1 MKPILKARS
10 AETHLFDF
18 FSVNLPGDM
27 EGLDVTRNELWRAA
41 LQTSSPDIIH
51 NFLKTTGSDGIF
63 HRFCLRRSVR
73 SGSEYFVFTP
83 CGRSNEP
90 GESLWQPWSTSQSS
104 EHSEIPLPTELPH
117 GFLCFVPKGSPN
129 PPYLNW
135 AFQTAAK
142 FQGAP

>member
-1 MKPILKARS
+1 MS
-10 AETHLFDF
+10 C
-18 FSVNLPGDM
+18 G
-27 EGLDVTRNELWRAA
+27 ELLSRHHP
-41 LQTSSPDIIH
+41 QTSSPDIVH

-63 HRFCLRRSVR
+63 HRFCLRHSVR

-83 CGRSNEP
+83 CGQSNEP

-104 EHSEIPLPTELPH
+104 EHSENPLPTELPH

-135 AFQTAAK
+135 PFQTAAK
-142 FQGAP
+142 FQSWELHEEPGLLWLALCLH